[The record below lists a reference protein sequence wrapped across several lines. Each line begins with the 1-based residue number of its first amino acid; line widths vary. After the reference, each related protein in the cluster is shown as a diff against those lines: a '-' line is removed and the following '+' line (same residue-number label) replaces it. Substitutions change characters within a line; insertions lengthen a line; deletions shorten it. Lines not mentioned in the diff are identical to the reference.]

1 MIMARLPQ
9 TLNAL
14 GTLPLIFELS
24 KLRHFITTDRL
35 KAFNT
40 SHLEPNSE

>member
-1 MIMARLPQ
+1 MMIAHPPQ

-14 GTLPLIFELS
+14 GTLPLIFDLS

-40 SHLEPNSE
+40 SHLEPHSE